1 VALDSSIAALSGAVI
16 PVTGIK
22 QGLYASPIAL
32 LFAVVARVSR
42 ATESQPV
49 RLSLQLSTTQSLS
62 VCFYLRKSHL
72 L

>member
-1 VALDSSIAALSGAVI
+1 MASTDRGSDFSVAPDSSTAALSGAVI

-22 QGLYASPIAL
+22 QGLYASSIAV

-49 RLSLQLSTTQSLS
+49 RLPLQPRRLD
-62 VCFYLRKSHL
+62 H
-72 L
+72 

>member
-1 VALDSSIAALSGAVI
+1 MAPDSSTAALSGAVI

-22 QGLYASPIAL
+22 QGLYASSIAV

-49 RLSLQLSTTQSLS
+49 RLPLQP
-62 VCFYLRKSHL
+62 R
-72 L
+72 